1 MLRLGSGRRGQRR
14 ISARA
19 SQYRRR
25 RDRDWATAADDDED
39 YPQPRTPADTSG
51 AGIGPPMLTKKK
63 VVGEH
68 GLTVSMPRTME
79 RESIGAGF
87 G

>member
-1 MLRLGSGRRGQRR
+1 
-14 ISARA
+14 
-19 SQYRRR
+19 
-25 RDRDWATAADDDED
+25 
-39 YPQPRTPADTSG
+39 
-51 AGIGPPMLTKKK
+51 MLTKKK